1 VRASAR
7 ECRSIRSL
15 SRSLEAVFF
24 TSPVLVNSRLAPVP
38 MYGELASGRLY
49 LQSDPI
55 GLAGGIN
62 TYAYV
67 GGNPISF
74 VDPDG
79 LLPSLPQGLVDF
91 SAGLGD
97 GLLLGTG
104 PYIRDALGIGSVRT
118 CSCAYSAGSWA
129 SLAGGAGRLAYAGLA
144 KAGSALASSGQAASA
159 FRSELKACMSGGL
172 TKDIRKPDL
181 GKYGSDDALRAAAGR
196 TNVGVNAYGG
206 GVAGA
211 GGIGVAGGCSC

>member
-1 VRASAR
+1 MRASAR
-7 ECRSIRSL
+7 ECLSIRSL
-15 SRSLEAVFF
+15 SRLRRSVFF
-24 TSPVLVNSRLAPVP
+24 HPPALVNLRLAPTVI
-38 MYGELASGRLY
+38 YGELASGRLY
-49 LQSDPI
+49 TQSDPI

-62 TYAYV
+62 TYTYV
-67 GGNPISF
+67 GGNPISY

-79 LLPSLPQGLVDF
+79 LLPQGLVDF
-91 SAGLGD
+91 GAGLGD

-104 PYIRDALGIGSVRT
+104 PYIRDALGIGSVST
-118 CSCAYSAGSWA
+118 CSCAYGAGSLA
-129 SLAGGAGRLAYAGLA
+129 SLAVGAGRLAYAGLA

-181 GKYGSDDALRAAAGR
+181 SKYGSDDALRAAAGR

-206 GVAGA
+206 GVAG
-211 GGIGVAGGCSC
+211 GGAIGVAGGCGC